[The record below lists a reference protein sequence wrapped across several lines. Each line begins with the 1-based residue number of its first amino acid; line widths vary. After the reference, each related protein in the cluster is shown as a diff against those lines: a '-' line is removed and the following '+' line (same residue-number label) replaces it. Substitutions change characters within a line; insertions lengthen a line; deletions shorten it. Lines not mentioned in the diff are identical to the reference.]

1 MFFQK
6 NFLYQQAIDSFET
19 NNLERAKSL
28 LFKILM
34 TEPKNFDALQLIGV
48 IFGIEKNHHEAL
60 VYFKKAHKIKPND
73 YFINFNLGKA
83 LTEIGEDQH
92 ALTYHAR
99 AVQLEENK
107 PEAWLHYGKS
117 MYELNRY
124 NEAQLNFK
132 RAINLKP
139 NFAEAWCNQGLTLYK
154 LNLNEEALITFDKA
168 ISFNSNLAEAWYGRG
183 IVLNELNYY
192 EEALVDIDK
201 AININQN
208 YDKAWLIRGHLKLQL
223 KFYEDALISLDKAIE
238 LNPNL
243 ADAWSN
249 RGLVLSELKF
259 YEDSLISLD
268 KAIELNPNLADAW
281 SNKGVN
287 QKNQGAFIEALIFF
301 DKAIEVNKNHSQ
313 ALNNRS
319 LINLYLKNYELG
331 WKEYKNRE
339 DAENVKKI
347 KSLLK
352 FTSTNIIEWDGN
364 VECQHLLVLGEQGIG
379 DVVIYSSLLSLLQ
392 NKIKI
397 ISMTIDNRL
406 IAIFSRSFPKINFI
420 DEKLI
425 EDDFKFDAWVRLA
438 SLPEIFNMQP
448 GMETRNSPYLID
460 NKNLTSDIRK
470 LKSNKKILCGL
481 SWKSKN
487 PKIGKNKNI
496 NLSDLNY
503 LSQLLNFNFLN
514 LQYGDTGEEI
524 LSLKSEFNMDVK
536 NIDEIDLFE
545 NIDGLISMIQA
556 CDLVISISNLTAHL
570 AGALGK
576 RAFLLVP
583 YAAGRHWYWHDEKI
597 SSWYPSI
604 TLHSQNQNLD
614 WGSAIKEIYSE
625 LANYKKI

>member
-223 KFYEDALISLDKAIE
+223 KFYEDA
-238 LNPNL
+238 
-243 ADAWSN
+243 
-249 RGLVLSELKF
+249 
-259 YEDSLISLD
+259 LISLD